1 MQLSPSLFHAL
12 ANLERKKAG
21 IDVNWINIAD
31 ARELTLLGL
40 ASRDHQ
46 GWKITEAGLEAF
58 KTQSPGPDS
67 EEHTAQ
73 ILPHRPT

>member
-1 MQLSPSLFHAL
+1 MQLSSALFHAL

-21 IDVNWINIAD
+21 VDVNWINIGH

-46 GWKITEAGLEAF
+46 GWEITEAGLETF
-58 KTQSPGPDS
+58 KAQCPEPAS
-67 EEHTAQ
+67 EVHTAQ
-73 ILPHRPT
+73 ILPHRPA

>member
-1 MQLSPSLFHAL
+1 MQLSSALFHAL

-21 IDVNWINIAD
+21 VDGNWINISD

-58 KTQSPGPDS
+58 KSQSTEPDS
-67 EEHTAQ
+67 EQPTAQ
-73 ILPHRPT
+73 ILPHRPA